1 MHFFKLLKVI
11 YADGRVEK
19 GRWHEDKYLGE

>member
-19 GRWHEDKYLGE
+19 GRWH